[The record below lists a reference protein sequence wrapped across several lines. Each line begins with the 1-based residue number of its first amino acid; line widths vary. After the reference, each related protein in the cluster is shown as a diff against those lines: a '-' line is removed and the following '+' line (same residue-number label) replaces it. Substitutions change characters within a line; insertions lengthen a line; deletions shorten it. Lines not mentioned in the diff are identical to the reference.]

1 MNQEHDE
8 IDELFEDIDR
18 GREGNSWG
26 FSLGLPK
33 LEDIIDGNTQSTY
46 FTVFAG
52 SGVGKTSIVLSS
64 FLYNSIKEH
73 LEDGNYFCIMF
84 ALEMKAKFIYAK
96 LLTTYLYDTYGIR
109 TSFKKVLSRKRG
121 YKLTD
126 DIYQKIQESKPWLKK
141 VKKIL
146 HIYDKA
152 LNADK
157 GYAIVMKE
165 MENIGYFYES
175 ESRKMFRLNNPNMV
189 INIMT
194 DHGGLLLPTKGR
206 TKKQEIDLWSQYNLT
221 FRNVCSV
228 SPIMI
233 MQSNR
238 DQTSMDR
245 RKAGYYLPQMS
256 DIKETNA
263 VYEDSDIVLAIY
275 NPNNDKLK
283 THNGYDISQ
292 LKDKFRSIVC
302 IKSRYGETNV
312 EDPCIYY
319 GDINLWIELPK
330 PDEIYDYEK
339 FEDPNWILNKED
351 NIEKEEDVIQSK
363 SKFIL

>member
-1 MNQEHDE
+1 MIDE

-18 GREGNSWG
+18 GREGKSWG
-26 FSLGLPK
+26 NSIGLEK
-33 LEDIIDGNTQSTY
+33 LESIIDGNTQSTY
-46 FTVFAG
+46 TTVFAG
-52 SGVGKTSIVLSS
+52 SGIGKTSFVLFSY
-64 FLYNSIKEH
+64 LYNSIKEH
-73 LEDGNYFCIMF
+73 VNDNNYLCIMF
-84 ALEMKAKFIYAK
+84 ALEMKAKYIYAK
-96 LLTTYLYDTYGIR
+96 LLTTYLYDTYKIR

-126 DIYQKIQESKPWLKK
+126 DIYSKIQESKPWLKK
-141 VKKIL
+141 VHKIL

-165 MENIGYFYES
+165 MEQIGSFYET
-175 ESRKMFRLNNPNMV
+175 ESRKMFKLNNPNMIV
-189 INIMT
+189 NILT

-206 TKKQEIDLWSQYNLT
+206 TKKQEIDLWSQYLLT
-221 FRNVCSV
+221 FRNMCSV

-245 RKAGYYLPQMS
+245 RKAGFFLPQMS

-263 VYEDSDIVLAIY
+263 VYEDSDIVLAVY

-283 THNGYDISQ
+283 THNGYKITLLNDS
-292 LKDKFRSIVC
+292 FRSIVC

-312 EDPCIYY
+312 EDACIYY
-319 GDINLWIELPK
+319 GDINLWRELPK
-330 PDEIYDYEK
+330 PDQIYDYENLK
-339 FEDPNWILNKED
+339 KPDWIIND
-351 NIEKEEDVIQSK
+351 NTFKLSY
-363 SKFIL
+363 

>member
-1 MNQEHDE
+1 MKRDYDE
-8 IDELFEDIDR
+8 IDELFEDIDK
-18 GREGNSWG
+18 GREGKSWG
-26 FSLGLPK
+26 FSLGLEK

-52 SGVGKTSIVLSS
+52 SGTGKTSFVLSA

-73 LEDGNYFCIMF
+73 IDDGNYLAIMF

-121 YKLTD
+121 YKLSD
-126 DIYQKIQESKPWLKK
+126 SIYEKIQESKPWLKK
-141 VKKIL
+141 VKRIL

-157 GYAIVMKE
+157 GYAIVMSE
-165 MENIGYFYES
+165 MEKLGEFYES
-175 ESRKMFRLNNPNMV
+175 DSRKMFRLHNPNMV
-189 INIMT
+189 INIIT
-194 DHGGLLLPTKGR
+194 DHGGLLLPSKGR
-206 TKKQEIDLWSQYNLT
+206 TKKQEIDLWSQYQLT
-221 FRNVCSV
+221 FRNICSV

-245 RKAGYYLPQMS
+245 RKSGYILPQMS

-275 NPNNDKLK
+275 DPNADKLK
-283 THNGYDISQ
+283 THNGYDIT
-292 LKDKFRSIVC
+292 LLNKAFRSIVC
-302 IKSRYGETNV
+302 IKSRYGENNV
-312 EDPCIYY
+312 EDSCMYY
-319 GDINLWIELPK
+319 GDINIWKELPRSE
-330 PDEIYDYEK
+330 DIIDYERY
-339 FEDPNWILNKED
+339 DSPNWDAVEKED
-351 NIEKEEDVIQSK
+351 TNLNNKK